1 MKHRFSFLWICIVLA
16 AGGTGSALAQNP
28 SAAERFAP
36 PNFSLIEREER
47 YWKRTSLP
55 VPEGVVLEVSGIL
68 PVEGRRLLVVTRRGE
83 IYRVDGAYAAHPRPT
98 FTLFASGLH
107 EPLGITA
114 APGGGYYVAQRQEIT
129 HLVDR
134 DGDGRADEFNTVCT
148 FPLSGNYHEYAFGP
162 VMAPNGNLRVTLN
175 VGFGSPT
182 QSAVPWRGWAL
193 EVTPD
198 GQMIPIAA
206 GLRSPADHLVT
217 SKGLWLYSENQGEWA
232 GSGRVTEIQPG
243 DFMGHP
249 ASLAWSKL
257 PGSTVTL
264 RPDDV
269 SRTGQP
275 MQEVL
280 GSMPGLKRPTVWL
293 PHTVFGIST
302 AGLVEDRSGGKF
314 GPFAGQIFVGDQG
327 QSKVMR
333 LSLEKVKGV
342 WQGAAYGFKEG
353 FECGVLRL
361 SMADDGVMFV
371 GETARGWGSV
381 GPKPYGLE
389 RVAWTGETPFEI
401 QEILAQPDGF
411 ILRFTEPVDLASAE
425 DPASYSVAGF
435 TYKYHATYGSAP
447 VNRLACPI
455 RRVQVAPDR
464 KSVRLGAICLRA
476 GYVHEIKA
484 PGVRSAEG
492 AEALVHPI
500 AYYTLNELPDGE
512 RLIPV
517 ETREQEFCVPLVPP
531 SAAKATKKHPTESP
545 VSWKPREGKRTL
557 LLGTLPGMKFDQEE
571 MEVTAGD
578 TLQLVFRNS
587 DDMLHNVVICRPGTG
602 QAVGAAAMAMGIDG
616 PAHNYVPETDD
627 VLYHTT
633 LTQPDS
639 TDRIFFTAPEQPGAY
654 DYICSFPGHAGIM
667 KGILRVRA
675 R

>member
-1 MKHRFSFLWICIVLA
+1 MKHILSVSWIGIILI
-16 AGGTGSALAQNP
+16 AGADRTALAQNP

-36 PNFSLIEREER
+36 PNYSQIEREER

-55 VPEGVVLEVSGIL
+55 VPEGIVLEVSGIL
-68 PVEGRRLLVVTRRGE
+68 PVAGQRLLVVTRRGE
-83 IYRVDGAYAAHPRPT
+83 IYWVDGAYAAHPRPT
-98 FTLFASGLH
+98 YTLFASGLH
-107 EPLGITA
+107 EPLGICA
-114 APGGGYYVAQRQEIT
+114 APSGGYYVAQRQEIT
-129 HLVDR
+129 HIVDR
-134 DGDGRADEFNTVCT
+134 DGDGRADEFDTVCK

-257 PGSTVTL
+257 PGSTVSL
-264 RPDDV
+264 RPDNV

-293 PHTVFGIST
+293 PHTILGIST

-314 GPFAGQIFVGDQG
+314 GPFSGQIFVGDQG

-342 WQGAAYGFKEG
+342 WQGAVHPFKEG

-361 SMADDGVMFV
+361 AMAEDGVMFS

-381 GPKPYGLE
+381 GPKQYGLE
-389 RVAWTGETPFEI
+389 KVEWTGKVPFEI
-401 QEILAQPDGF
+401 QEIQAQPDGF
-411 ILRFTEPVDLASAE
+411 ILRFTEPVDLISAE
-425 DPASYSVAGF
+425 NPASYSVAGF
-435 TYKYHATYGSAP
+435 TYKYHYIYGSAP
-447 VNRLACPI
+447 INRLSCPI
-455 RRVQVAPDR
+455 RRVEVAPDR
-464 KSVRLGAICLRA
+464 RSVRIGAICLRE

-484 PGVRSAEG
+484 AGVRSADG
-492 AEALVHPI
+492 AESLVHAV
-500 AYYTLNELPDGE
+500 AYYTLNEIPDGD

-517 ETREQEFCVPLVPP
+517 EKQEREFCVPPVPP
-531 SAAKATKKHPTESP
+531 SANEWTKKHPTLKP
-545 VSWKPREGKRTL
+545 AAWKQWREDQAVI
-557 LLGTLPGMKFDQEE
+557 LGTRPGMKFDQEE
-571 MEVTAGD
+571 LVVTAGE
-578 TLQLVFRNS
+578 LIQFVFRNS

-602 QAVGAAAMAMGIDG
+602 QKVGAEAMAMGIDG
-616 PAHNYVPETDD
+616 PAHNYVPDTDD
-627 VLYHTT
+627 VLYHTA

-639 TDRIFFTAPEQPGAY
+639 TDRIFFAVPEEVGDY
-654 DYICSFPGHAGIM
+654 DYICSFPGHAATM